1 MIENTIQTGLPA
13 FGSQPLNKDST
24 LLKDLKEVDYRLDFP
39 LLLQKDEE
47 ERTIAYLDNAA
58 TTQKPSQ
65 VIDAVCDYYKTYN
78 SNPHRGTYTI
88 SVRVTE
94 MFEQIRSKVANF
106 IGSEKSEEI
115 IFTSG
120 TTDSI
125 NLVALSYGEQVIEQ
139 GDEILISVLEHHS
152 NLLPWQRL
160 AQRKKAKLNYL
171 LPDNNGHLSLDEV
184 QKKLSPRTK
193 IVAITHVSNVLGVV
207 NPIRDITD
215 LAHKQGA
222 VVVLDAAQSIP
233 HMSVNV
239 KELNVDFMAF
249 SGHKMLAPAG
259 IGVLC
264 GKKEYL
270 RFMEPLYIGGGIV
283 EEVTR
288 DTVRYMDA
296 PWKFEAGTQNAE
308 GVIGL
313 GAAIDYLEAVGL
325 PTIEKIEGRLMEYA
339 LEKLSAL
346 PGIILYGSKNATD
359 RTGILSFNVTDVH
372 PHDTAT
378 ILASHGVAVRAG
390 HHCAQP
396 LMAHMGVNA
405 TCRMSLYFYNTQED
419 IDRLVDALKT
429 VKGVLG
435 LES

>member
-1 MIENTIQTGLPA
+1 MKTNFMLDNTEHPENSVLP
-13 FGSQPLNKDST
+13 NV
-24 LLKDLKEVDYRLDFP
+24 LKRMDYKQNFP

-47 ERTIAYLDNAA
+47 GQTIAYLDNAA
-58 TTQKPSQ
+58 TTQKPNQ

-78 SNPHRGTYTI
+78 SNPHRGTYAI

-94 MFEQIRSKVANF
+94 MFEQVRRKVANF
-106 IGSEKSEEI
+106 IGAEESEEI
-115 IFTSG
+115 VFTSG

-125 NLVALSYGEQVIEQ
+125 NLVALSYGEQILEQ

-160 AQRKKAKLNYL
+160 AQRKNAKLNYL
-171 LPDNNGHLSLDEV
+171 IPDSNGYLTLEEV
-184 QKKLSPRTK
+184 KNKLSPRTK
-193 IVAITHVSNVLGVV
+193 IVAITHVSNVLGYV
-207 NPIRDITD
+207 NPIREITD
-215 LAHKQGA
+215 LAHKEGA

-239 KELNVDFMAF
+239 SELNVDFMAF

-259 IGVLC
+259 IGVLY

-270 RFMEPLYIGGGIV
+270 NLMEPLRVGGGIV
-283 EEVTR
+283 EEVTKE
-288 DTVRYMDA
+288 TVRYLDA

-313 GAAIDYLEAVGL
+313 GAAIDYLELIGM
-325 PTIEKIEGRLMEYA
+325 PTIEKIERSLMEYA
-339 LEKLSAL
+339 LDKLSSL
-346 PGIILYGSKNATD
+346 PDIELYGGKSASY
-359 RTGILSFNVTDVH
+359 RTGILSFNVTEVH

-396 LMAHMGVNA
+396 LMSHMGVNA
-405 TCRMSLYFYNTQED
+405 TCRMSLYFYNTEED
-419 IDRLVDALKT
+419 IDRLVKALKT

>member
-1 MIENTIQTGLPA
+1 MIENTIQPKSSALSKSIITA
-13 FGSQPLNKDST
+13 
-24 LLKDLKEVDYRLDFP
+24 DYKQDFP

-47 ERTIAYLDNAA
+47 ALTIAYLDNAA
-58 TTQKPSQ
+58 TTQKPNQ
-65 VIDAVCDYYKTYN
+65 VISAVSAYYQTYN
-78 SNPHRGTYTI
+78 SNPHRGTYGI
-88 SVRVTE
+88 SVKVTE
-94 MFEQIRSKVANF
+94 AFEQVRAKVAAF
-106 IGSEKSEEI
+106 IGSEESEEI
-115 IFTSG
+115 VFTSG

-125 NLVALSYGEQVIEQ
+125 NLVALSYGEQILEP
-139 GDEILISVLEHHS
+139 GDEILISLLEHHS

-171 LPDNNGHLSLDEV
+171 IPDHNGCISLEEV
-184 QKKLSPRTK
+184 AQKLTPQTK
-193 IVAITHVSNVLGVV
+193 IVAITQVSNVLGLV
-207 NPIRDITD
+207 NPIREITD
-215 LAHKQGA
+215 LAHQQGA
-222 VVVLDAAQSIP
+222 VVLLDAAQSIP
-233 HMSVNV
+233 HMPVNV

-259 IGVLC
+259 IGVLY

-270 RFMEPLYIGGGIV
+270 RAMEPLRIGGGIV
-283 EEVTR
+283 EEVTQHS
-288 DTVRYMDA
+288 VRYLDS

-313 GAAIDYLEAVGL
+313 GAAIDYLETIGM
-325 PTIEKIEGRLMEYA
+325 PTIEKIEHRLMTYA
-339 LEKLSAL
+339 FEKLSAL
-346 PGIILYGSKNATD
+346 PEIELYGKKSAKG
-359 RTGILSFNVTDVH
+359 RTGILSFNVIGVH

-405 TCRMSLYFYNTQED
+405 TCRMSLYFYNTEED
-419 IDRLVDALKT
+419 IDRLVKALKT

-435 LES
+435 LESE

>member
-1 MIENTIQTGLPA
+1 MI
-13 FGSQPLNKDST
+13 DST
-24 LLKDLKEVDYRLDFP
+24 EQLENNALLKDLKYIDYMKDFP
-39 LLLQKDEE
+39 LLLQKDEDG
-47 ERTIAYLDNAA
+47 RTLAYLDNAA
-58 TTQKPSQ
+58 TTQKPNQ

-78 SNPHRGTYTI
+78 SNPHRGTYSI

-94 MFEQIRSKVANF
+94 MFEQVRRKVANF
-106 IGSEKSEEI
+106 IGSEETEEI
-115 IFTSG
+115 VFTSG

-125 NLVALSYGEQVIEQ
+125 NLVALSYGEQILEQ

-160 AQRKKAKLNYL
+160 AKRKKAKLNYL
-171 LPDNNGHLSLDEV
+171 IPDSNGFLSLEEV
-184 QKKLSPRTK
+184 KNKLSPRTK
-193 IVAITHVSNVLGVV
+193 IVAITQVSNVLGVV
-207 NPIRDITD
+207 NPISEITD

-239 KELNVDFMAF
+239 RDLNVDFMAF

-259 IGVLC
+259 IGVLY

-270 RFMEPLYIGGGIV
+270 RLMEPLRIGGGIV
-283 EEVTR
+283 EEVTK
-288 DTVRYMDA
+288 DTVRYLDA

-313 GAAIDYLEAVGL
+313 GAAIDYLETIGM
-325 PTIEKIEGRLMEYA
+325 PTIENKERSLIAYA
-339 LEKLSAL
+339 FDKLSSL
-346 PGIILYGSKNATD
+346 PEIELYGGKNVTD
-359 RTGILSFNVTDVH
+359 RTGILSFNVTEVH

-405 TCRMSLYFYNTQED
+405 TCRMSLYFYNTEED
-419 IDRLVDALKT
+419 IDRLVNALKI

>member
-1 MIENTIQTGLPA
+1 MLDNTEHPENSVLP
-13 FGSQPLNKDST
+13 NV
-24 LLKDLKEVDYRLDFP
+24 LKRMDYKQNFP

-47 ERTIAYLDNAA
+47 GQTIAYLDNAA
-58 TTQKPSQ
+58 TTQKPNQ

-78 SNPHRGTYTI
+78 SNPHRGTYAI

-94 MFEQIRSKVANF
+94 MFEQVRRKVANF
-106 IGSEKSEEI
+106 IGAEESEEI
-115 IFTSG
+115 VFTSG

-125 NLVALSYGEQVIEQ
+125 NLVALSYGEQILEQ

-160 AQRKKAKLNYL
+160 AQRKNAKLNYL
-171 LPDNNGHLSLDEV
+171 IPDSNGYLTLEEV
-184 QKKLSPRTK
+184 KNKLSPRTK
-193 IVAITHVSNVLGVV
+193 IVAITHVSNVLGYV
-207 NPIRDITD
+207 NPIREITD
-215 LAHKQGA
+215 LAHKEGA

-239 KELNVDFMAF
+239 SELNVDFMAF

-259 IGVLC
+259 IGVLY

-270 RFMEPLYIGGGIV
+270 NLMEPLRVGGGIV
-283 EEVTR
+283 EEVTKE
-288 DTVRYMDA
+288 TVRYLDA

-313 GAAIDYLEAVGL
+313 GAAIDYLELIGM
-325 PTIEKIEGRLMEYA
+325 PTIEKIERSLMEYA
-339 LEKLSAL
+339 LDKLSSL
-346 PGIILYGSKNATD
+346 PDIELYGGKSASY
-359 RTGILSFNVTDVH
+359 RTGILSFNVTEVH

-396 LMAHMGVNA
+396 LMSHMGVNA
-405 TCRMSLYFYNTQED
+405 TCRMSLYFYNTEED
-419 IDRLVDALKT
+419 IDRLVKALKT